1 MAWNEMKCMVITSAK
16 EKTNQTH
23 ILKEKAAQIL
33 SKLKWDETIHLIDVR
48 IYVFSVVVLLIG
60 GAHAMR
66 KKQTQMLLD

>member
-1 MAWNEMKCMVITSAK
+1 MKCMVITSAK